1 MEGGDVQQCIRDRVN
16 SGLGP
21 LSEVL
26 VLDWFVQI
34 VNAIAHVHSKGL
46 IHRDI
51 KPANLFMS
59 ADHSKVIAHGAAT
72 NATP

>member
-1 MEGGDVQQCIRDRVN
+1 MEGGDVQECIRDRVN
-16 SGLGP
+16 SGRGTLP
-21 LSEVL
+21 EVT

-59 ADHSKVIAHGAAT
+59 ADKDKVRSFTLRHT
-72 NATP
+72 LKR